1 MSQIT
6 GYRAYMDLCVADFTT
21 GATRALALENFKQEL
36 LLWTPEMFLEQAVF
50 HLDELS
56 KDE

>member
-1 MSQIT
+1 
-6 GYRAYMDLCVADFTT
+6 MDLCVTDFTT